1 MIDDHNFKVLSD
13 FVKLFL
19 SEQQLIYDHV
29 RQKKKKQQIFT
40 HKKLPGTTECLAF
53 FP

>member
-19 SEQQLIYDHV
+19 SERQLIYDHV
-29 RQKKKKQQIFT
+29 RQKKKAANLHT
-40 HKKLPGTTECLAF
+40 
-53 FP
+53 